1 MIGTA
6 LLAALVAQ
14 ASATSLSFQP
24 VLWEDLADLDVFR
37 VGDDF
42 YYSAST
48 MHYSPGVRERTTS
61 DRSSYRA
68 KSRWDYIGH
77 SIPELPWGNKY
88 SLQDGN
94 AYVKG
99 VFASSVRRRP
109 SDGTWFWVG
118 CVEYSRS
125 YIYTAPSAA
134 GPWTKLAE
142 FDQCFYD
149 CGLLFDD
156 DDTPYVAYGSKTIQ
170 VARLSSDLKTQVGTQ
185 AVYTYDG
192 PAEGSRMYKIK
203 DTYYILNVDPGKMV
217 QYVIKAKS
225 VHGPYES
232 ATLLNRLSC
241 PIPGAGPPHQGNIL
255 HENKICLF
263 SHALAHMYHGRWKP
277 VTDRP
282 IGGIVDDAQG
292 NWYYMAFCDA
302 YPGGRV
308 PVLSP
313 ISFDAQG
320 FPQLRDPSKWP
331 SSITTPMVSSAPRQ
345 QPSSYEDTFQNT
357 SLGPSWEWNHNPL
370 ASAFSLGH
378 GLTLQ
383 TATVTN
389 DIFQARNTLTHR
401 IPGPQSNA
409 TIKLSFQDMKD
420 GDRAGLV
427 LLRDVSAW
435 VGVIKDDGAFTVAL
449 WTDCSLA
456 MGDDSVWSTTST
468 GSLQASVDI
477 PSTQKN
483 ATTIWLRA
491 AADIAPSGPHTVD
504 FSYSL
509 DGESFQGIGSRFVMH
524 KSWQFFMGYRYGI
537 FNFATR
543 ALGGSVRV
551 KRFAIDT

>member
-1 MIGTA
+1 MIATA
-6 LLAALVAQ
+6 LLAVLVAQ
-14 ASATSLSFQP
+14 ASATSLASQP

-48 MHYSPGVRERTTS
+48 MHYSPGAPLLHST
-61 DRSSYRA
+61 DLINWA
-68 KSRWDYIGH
+68 YIGH
-77 SIPELPWGNKY
+77 SVPQLSWGSKY
-88 SLQDGN
+88 SLQGGN

-118 CVEYSRS
+118 CVEYSHS
-125 YIYTAPSAA
+125 YIYSAPSAT

-142 FDQCFYD
+142 FPNQCFYD

-170 VARLSSDLKTQVGTQ
+170 VARLSSDLKTQVGSQ

-203 DTYYILNVDPGKMV
+203 DTYYILNIDPGKMV

-225 VHGPYES
+225 IHGPYES
-232 ATLLNRLSC
+232 ATLLDRPSC
-241 PIPGAGPPHQGNIL
+241 PIPGARSPHQ
-255 HENKICLF
+255 
-263 SHALAHMYHGRWKP
+263 
-277 VTDRP
+277 
-282 IGGIVDDAQG
+282 GGIVDDPQG

-313 ISFDAQG
+313 ISFDARG
-320 FPQLRDPSKWP
+320 FPQLRDPNKWP
-331 SSITTPMVSSAPRQ
+331 SSVTTPMGSSTAPKR
-345 QPSSYEDTFQNT
+345 PSSFNDTFQST

-370 ASAFSLGH
+370 PSAFSLDRDR
-378 GLTLQ
+378 GLTLR

-389 DIFQARNTLTHR
+389 DIYQAQNTLTHR
-401 IPGPQSNA
+401 IPGPRSNA

-427 LLRDVSAW
+427 LLRDLSAW
-435 VGVIKDDGAFTVAL
+435 VGVVRNNGAFTVAV
-449 WTDCSLA
+449 WTGCSLTMA
-456 MGDDSVWSTTST
+456 SNSVWSTAST
-468 GSLQASVDI
+468 GSMQASASI
-477 PSTQKN
+477 PSSRKDAP
-483 ATTIWLRA
+483 ATVWLRA
-491 AADIAPSGPHTVD
+491 AADIDPSGPHTVD

-509 DGESFQGIGSRFVMH
+509 DGQSFQRIGSPFVMQTT
-524 KSWQFFMGYRYGI
+524 WQFYMGYRYGI
-537 FNFATR
+537 FNFATQ
-543 ALGGSVRV
+543 ALGGSVLV
-551 KRFAIDT
+551 ESFTVDAS